1 MSKTLRL
8 IALGALLTIVHPV
21 RAQLAATDAVK
32 TSLAADYKDTV
43 AWMRSG
49 TASLG
54 INQGFLHNWAAGG
67 ELASLTVNAIFS
79 GATNRYYHRHLW
91 TNNLDL
97 FYSLYY
103 AYSDGFLPRKTDD
116 RIDFTS
122 KYGYLLNEKG
132 TLYLAGLFNFKS
144 QFSPGYDYSLPE
156 YDTFPTS
163 RFFAPAY
170 FTGALGGE
178 WRPTPRVSLF
188 LSPAATRV
196 TVVDRQFTTRLPE
209 GAFGVPFGERSRTE
223 LGAYFTGRYSTN
235 PEKKTVYKARLDL
248 YSNYLA
254 KDRFA
259 PDGAT
264 VVKKDDPGNIDW
276 LMDHIVST
284 RLNKYLAITI
294 AATLI
299 YDNDQPYLPAPGTT
313 QGPGEPRPEPGTGLG
328 WWQVKQVATVGLQYK
343 F

>member
-1 MSKTLRL
+1 MIRSLRL
-8 IALGALLTIVHPV
+8 LSLAAMLATSGPLH
-21 RAQLAATDAVK
+21 AQLAATESVK
-32 TSLAADYKDTV
+32 TSLAAAYKDTV
-43 AWMRSG
+43 ARTYTG

-67 ELASLTVNAIFS
+67 ELASLTVNALFS
-79 GATNRYYHRHLW
+79 GATARYYHRHLW
-91 TNNLDL
+91 TNNLDV
-97 FYSLYY
+97 FYALYY
-103 AYSDGFLPRKTDD
+103 AYSDGFRPRKTED
-116 RIDFTS
+116 RMDFTS
-122 KYGYLLNEKG
+122 KYGYLLNNKG
-132 TLYLAGLFNFKS
+132 TLYLSGLFNFRS

-188 LSPAATRV
+188 LSPAAARV
-196 TVVDRQFTTRLPE
+196 TVVDRQFTTRLPD

-248 YSNYLA
+248 YANYLA

-259 PDGAT
+259 PDGVT
-264 VVKKDDPGNIDW
+264 VVKRDDPGNVDW
-276 LMDHIVST
+276 LMDHLVST
-284 RLNKYLAITI
+284 KLNKYLAITI

-299 YDNDQPYLPAPGTT
+299 YDNDQPYLPAPGSGV
-313 QGPGEPRPEPGTGLG
+313 GPGEPTPEPGSGFG
-328 WWQVKQVATVGLQYK
+328 WWQVKELATVGLQYK